1 MSCPR
6 KQTKPKQSNPA
17 KENIHHSPDK
27 ITKCGGNYAAP
38 QGTSCSQL
46 GGAGQWIAIWGAE
59 AEGTTGLSRPLF
71 AFTLKAGPGA
81 AVGPRHPAS
90 SAPRT
95 PPPPRLPPAP
105 PRSTHIPGCWR
116 QLLPEGFPVFK
127 DTDFVFYRPVSGLR
141 ANLGRRP
148 IYPIFL
154 VFLLRP
160 LGTWRKST
168 TPFEGK
174 SADEMIQSQLTG
186 FERLSLG

>member
-1 MSCPR
+1 MWGKLCCSSGH
-6 KQTKPKQSNPA
+6 KLQS
-17 KENIHHSPDK
+17 
-27 ITKCGGNYAAP
+27 
-38 QGTSCSQL
+38 
-46 GGAGQWIAIWGAE
+46 AGRSRAVDSNMGCRGRGYDGAE
-59 AEGTTGLSRPLF
+59 PATVCLYTESRAGGSCGTQ
-71 AFTLKAGPGA
+71 
-81 AVGPRHPAS
+81 
-90 SAPRT
+90 APCVLRT
-95 PPPPRLPPAP
+95 QDPPPPRLPPAP

>member
-27 ITKCGGNYAAP
+27 ITKCGGSYAAP

-59 AEGTTGLSRPLF
+59 AAGMMGLSRPLF

-81 AVGPRHPAS
+81 AVGPRHPVS

-95 PPPPRLPPAP
+95 PPRLPPAP
-105 PRSTHIPGCWR
+105 LRSTHIPGCR
-116 QLLPEGFPVFK
+116 DSFCLRGSPVFE
-127 DTDFVFYRPVSGLR
+127 DTDFVFYMSVSGLR

-154 VFLLRP
+154 VFLLWP
-160 LGTWRKST
+160 LAT
-168 TPFEGK
+168 
-174 SADEMIQSQLTG
+174 
-186 FERLSLG
+186 